1 MRLPLPPKKNLST
14 PSAMLNRTNSLNVD
28 KPVKRDLVELQ
39 CARNARLARLG
50 VLVDRSI
57 DTPQDRLGRRYTDR
71 KIAYGLASRRR
82 DSMISTP
89 VYSVIYII

>member
-57 DTPQDRLGRRYTDR
+57 YSPKGKLAGRNIDR
-71 KIAYGLASRRR
+71 KIVYGLE
-82 DSMISTP
+82 STRIAGT
-89 VYSVIYII
+89 V